1 MAKLKGVDFKAL
13 LLNHGEKIGVVLI
26 VLLGLT
32 GLATASWAPSAKQP
46 EELKALAEQTRSAWL
61 SNPFTEDKRAA
72 FDDTPDV
79 LALDKRMQSETEDQE
94 RFSTREHWNAP
105 IHLDRERRGAV
116 IVLAPTYPEANA
128 VAIVMAEKPDVE
140 DEETEETDLT
150 KEDKKAEPEVGE
162 DVKKLF
168 GVAGGGLAGAAG
180 GISGAPGLGGLGSGG
195 GYPGG
200 PGGGSPAGL
209 GGPGAAGGYS
219 GGEGYS
225 GGAGGAGGMSG
236 DLPGGGAGMMGGG
249 AGMMG
254 GGAGMMGGMAGGM
267 MGGSGYGDSGYGA
280 GGLGG
285 MMATSAERKV
295 RYHSGVSVR
304 MIFPLLEQIRSVSE
318 SLHLPEKDPQVLRA
332 IDFVGFQIERK
343 KEVPGTEPWSG
354 EWESIST
361 DEIGEIL
368 ERSLAFDLDVV
379 NPSVTR
385 SELTMPLLRLAAG
398 KWTAADA
405 SHSKLDD
412 FKLDEEEQKLLDRYN
427 AKLIEEADKRRKMLP
442 DQTKK
447 SGFNRFMLNGR
458 DLNNAVNDTSGL
470 TDDLFDEMKDG
481 KDPGK
486 KSKYDNKEELKKLI
500 NKAMSTGRVLLVR
513 FMDFTCD
520 RGNTYIY
527 RVRLEMKNPN
537 FRYPVDQLEQP
548 DLNTQATIF
557 SDWSA
562 PTAPVFVPQSY
573 RYYTQRADNP
583 QSVKV
588 GMYFENEKAGTPAMA
603 NLEVRVGSRIGGKS
617 DVEVVDL
624 SKSVLESQSVDFK
637 SPDLLAAITPS
648 IRLNSGESPEL
659 KSYIDAMRGHKP
671 LSDRITVVDSNG
683 AIVTRYVGDS
693 VGNGGHL
700 RNQQLDTKFYQD
712 ILKLYEHLKKD
723 ANAAATGPYGDGG
736 ESGSMPG
743 SGMMGGPGGG
753 GFGGGGYGGGMG
765 GGNALSGGGRGSK
778 GKGKGRGGNGPG
790 GGAGG
795 MR

>member
-1 MAKLKGVDFKAL
+1 MAKLKGIDFKAL
-13 LLNHGEKIGVVLI
+13 LLNHGEKIGAALI

-32 GLATASWAPSAKQP
+32 GLATASWSPSSKQP
-46 EELKALAEQTRSAWL
+46 DDLNAVAERTRSAWL
-61 SNPFTEDKRAA
+61 ANAFTEDKRTS

-79 LALDKRMQSETEDQE
+79 LALAERMQSETEDLE
-94 RFSTREHWNAP
+94 RFSTGEPWNAP
-105 IHLDRERRGAV
+105 IHRKRERRGAV
-116 IVLAPTYPEANA
+116 IVLAATDPEATA
-128 VAIVMAEKPDVE
+128 VAIVMAEKPDIE
-140 DEETEETDLT
+140 DEEAEEADPA
-150 KEDKKAEPEVGE
+150 KNDKKAEPKVGE
-162 DVKKLF
+162 DVEKLF
-168 GVAGGGLAGAAG
+168 GVAGGGLAGQNGGVPGAA
-180 GISGAPGLGGLGSGG
+180 GLGGLGAGG

-200 PGGGSPAGL
+200 PGGASGIGGKGS
-209 GGPGAAGGYS
+209 AGGFA
-219 GGEGYS
+219 
-225 GGAGGAGGMSG
+225 GAPGDAGGMTG
-236 DLPGGGAGMMGGG
+236 DMGGE
-249 AGMMG
+249 MSS
-254 GGAGMMGGMAGGM
+254 GGAGMMGGM
-267 MGGSGYGDSGYGA
+267 MGSGGYGDSGYGES
-280 GGLGG
+280 GGFGG
-285 MMATSAERKV
+285 MMSASAERKV

-318 SLHLPEKDPQVLRA
+318 SLHLPQADPQVARA
-332 IDFVGFQIERK
+332 IEFVGFQIERK

-368 ERSLAFDLDVV
+368 SKSLAFDLDVV

-398 KWTAADA
+398 KWTTADA
-405 SHSKLDD
+405 SHRKLDD
-412 FKLDEEEQKLLDRYN
+412 FKLDEEEQQLVDRYN
-427 AKLIEEADKRRKMLP
+427 AKLLEEVEKRKKMMP

-447 SGFNRFMLNGR
+447 GGFTRFMLNSA
-458 DLNNAVNDTSGL
+458 DLNNAVNDTTNL
-470 TDDLFDEMKDG
+470 TDDLFDEINDSKD
-481 KDPGK
+481 KDSAQKGQ
-486 KSKYDNKEELKKLI
+486 KSRYDNKEELKKLI
-500 NKAMSTGRVLLVR
+500 SKAMSTGRVLLVR

-537 FRYPVDQLEQP
+537 FKYPVDQLEQP
-548 DLNTQATIF
+548 ELNTQATIF
-557 SDWSA
+557 SDWSE
-562 PTAPVFVPQSY
+562 PTTPTFVPQSY

-588 GMYFENEKAGTPAMA
+588 GMYYENEKAGTPAMA

-624 SKSVLESQSVDFK
+624 STSVLETQSIEFK
-637 SPDLLAAITPS
+637 SPDLLAAISPS

-659 KSYIDAMRGHKP
+659 KSHIDALRGQKP

-693 VGNGGHL
+693 IANGGRP

-723 ANAAATGPYGDGG
+723 SNAAATGIYGGSG
-736 ESGSMPG
+736 ESGGMSG
-743 SGMMGGPGGG
+743 SGKMGGMMGGMMGGSE
-753 GFGGGGYGGGMG
+753 GGGGYGGGMSG
-765 GGNALSGGGRGSK
+765 GHSLSGGGRGSS
-778 GKGKGRGGNGPG
+778 GKRGGGSGSGNRQSG

-795 MR
+795 KNP

>member
-1 MAKLKGVDFKAL
+1 MAKLKGFDFKAL
-13 LLNHGEKIGVVLI
+13 LLNHGEKIGAALVI
-26 VLLGLT
+26 LLGLT
-32 GLATASWAPSAKQP
+32 GLATASWSPSTKQP
-46 EELKALAEQTRSAWL
+46 DDLKAVADLTRSAWQ
-61 SNPFTEDKRAA
+61 SNAFTEEKRAA

-79 LALDKRMQSETEDQE
+79 LALAERMQSETEDLE
-94 RFSTREHWNAP
+94 RFSTGEPWDAP
-105 IHLDRERRGAV
+105 IHPNRERRGAV
-116 IVLAPTYPEANA
+116 IVLSPTDPEANA
-128 VAIVMAEKPDVE
+128 IAIVMAEKPDAE
-140 DEETEETDLT
+140 DEETEETDAT
-150 KEDKKAEPEVGE
+150 KTDKKTEPEVGE

-168 GVAGGGLAGAAG
+168 GVAGGGLAGPG
-180 GISGAPGLGGLGSGG
+180 GDISGASGLGGQGAVG

-200 PGGGSPAGL
+200 SGGAAGPGGL
-209 GGPGAAGGYS
+209 GGGKGYGAPGDA
-219 GGEGYS
+219 E
-225 GGAGGAGGMSG
+225 GMSG
-236 DLPGGGAGMMGGG
+236 DMAGEMSSGGT
-249 AGMMG
+249 
-254 GGAGMMGGMAGGM
+254 GMMGGMMGGM
-267 MGGSGYGDSGYGA
+267 MSGYGDSGYGA

-285 MMATSAERKV
+285 MMSTAAERKV

-304 MIFPLLEQIRSVSE
+304 MIFPLLEQIRSVSQ
-318 SLHLPEKDPQVLRA
+318 SLHLPQSDPQIARA

-343 KEVPGTEPWSG
+343 KEVPGSEPWSG

-361 DEIGEIL
+361 DEVGEIL
-368 ERSLAFDLDVV
+368 QKSLAFDLDVV
-379 NPSVTR
+379 NQSVTR
-385 SELTMPLLRLAAG
+385 VELTMPLPRLAAG
-398 KWTAADA
+398 KWTSADA
-405 SHSKLDD
+405 SHRKLDD
-412 FKLDEEEQKLLDRYN
+412 FKLDEEEQQLVDRYN
-427 AKLIEEADKRRKMLP
+427 AKLLEEAEKRKKMLP

-447 SGFNRFMLNGR
+447 GGFARFMLNGA
-458 DLNNAVNDTSGL
+458 DLNNALNDTSSL
-470 TDDLFDEMKDG
+470 TDDLFDEMKDS
-481 KDPGK
+481 KDPAK

-500 NKAMSTGRVLLVR
+500 SKAMSTGRVLLVR

-537 FRYPVDQLEQP
+537 FKYPVDELEQP

-557 SDWSA
+557 SDWSE
-562 PTAPVFVPQSY
+562 PTAAVFVPQSY

-588 GMYFENEKAGTPAMA
+588 GMYYENEKAGTPAMA

-624 SKSVLESQSVDFK
+624 SKSVLETQSVEFK

-659 KSYIDAMRGHKP
+659 KSYMDSMRGHKP

-693 VGNGGHL
+693 VANGGHP

-723 ANAAATGPYGDGG
+723 ANAAAGTLYGGPGDGEG
-736 ESGSMPG
+736 MSGG
-743 SGMMGGPGGG
+743 SGMMGGMM
-753 GFGGGGYGGGMG
+753 GGGGYGGGMS
-765 GGNALSGGGRGSK
+765 GGNALSGGGSGSG
-778 GKGKGRGGNGPG
+778 GKRGGGGGGGGNRQ

-795 MR
+795 KNQ